1 MGWHGLPNTPKPMLH
16 SPWSNQIFKL
26 YIACCQKFNLDSAT
40 RNREKHKLCLKKI
53 SGTCP
58 GSANAT
64 MPQCPSELLVRI
76 LIIAAPQ
83 QTERNTNCHKK
94 SNCGLGRFLAPAQ
107 RLPSATML
115 ERPPGQGSG
124 YRRASK
130 PRAEQIDGRCD
141 HQSHRKHNRFPDR
154 IFPPMALSFSLT
166 SYGCL
171 RLMRPNRAEQFELR
185 IG

>member
-1 MGWHGLPNTPKPMLH
+1 MGWRGLPNTPKPMLH

-26 YIACCQKFNLDSAT
+26 YIACCQKFKLDSAT
-40 RNREKHKLCLKKI
+40 RNREKHKLCLEKI
-53 SGTCP
+53 SGTYP
-58 GSANAT
+58 ESANAT
-64 MPQCPSELLVRI
+64 MPQCPSELLVRS

-107 RLPSATML
+107 RLPTATML

-141 HQSHRKHNRFPDR
+141 HQSHRS
-154 IFPPMALSFSLT
+154 IIVSQIVFSHPW
-166 SYGCL
+166 
-171 RLMRPNRAEQFELR
+171 RLAQRATDA
-185 IG
+185 